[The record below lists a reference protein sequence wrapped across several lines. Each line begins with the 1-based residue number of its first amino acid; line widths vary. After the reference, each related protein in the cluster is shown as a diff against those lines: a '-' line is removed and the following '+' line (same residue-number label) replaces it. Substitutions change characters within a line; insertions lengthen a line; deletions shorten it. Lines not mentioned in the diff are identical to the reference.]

1 MSYERTGNSA
11 RTGQY
16 QQDVCASYVRTSCGA
31 ASQHVSARDGHKS
44 DGCCAAR
51 RLCVSAARA
60 RPEAA
65 AHAPT
70 RRAVAVSMVA
80 VLVLPSTRRLT
91 TTISALF
98 TEKHVFTPHR
108 KTRTAR
114 AHTRH
119 TPTAQKTSTQDR
131 AHANKQCLQNAN
143 THDQDAR
150 TPIRDRSHRS
160 IDRACTYVRRPN

>member
-11 RTGQY
+11 RTGQI

-65 AHAPT
+65 AHAPR

-108 KTRTAR
+108 KTHP
-114 AHTRH
+114 HTSH
-119 TPTAQKTSTQDR
+119 PNGPQISTQDR
-131 AHANKQCLQNAN
+131 THANKQCLQNVN
-143 THDQDAR
+143 THDQAR
-150 TPIRDRSHRS
+150 THTDPAVAVR
-160 IDRACTYVRRPN
+160 RAPYLLTGCRTYVRRPN